1 MIHVDRRLVVLE
13 GATNFRD
20 VGGYPTADGRVV
32 RWGSVYRS
40 DSLED
45 LTPSDVERL
54 LLLELREVLDLRSTR
69 EVEAFG
75 TTPLTGHGV
84 ERHHVGFLPEPL
96 PADLPPRRTPL
107 ATDHVAFAAHYLE
120 LLEGAK
126 APLCRAFT
134 ELAEAETHAV
144 VFHCTAGRDRTGLT
158 AGLLL
163 SLLGVDDEV
172 VADDYQLTER
182 FLRIPAS
189 RLERLH
195 RIFDRGTIPTPE
207 SPPTP
212 APVMRLTL
220 AGVRER
226 YGSAEGY
233 LREAGLP
240 DEVTATLRARLLV
253 SAE

>member
-1 MIHVDRRLVVLE
+1 MVHVDRRLVALD

-20 VGGYPTADGRVV
+20 IGGYRAADGRAV
-32 RWGSVYRS
+32 RWGSIYRS

-45 LTPSDVERL
+45 LTPSDVGRL
-54 LLLELREVLDLRSTR
+54 LHLELREVLDLRSAR

-84 ERHHVGFLPEPL
+84 VRHHVGFLPEPL
-96 PADLPPRRTPL
+96 AADLPPRITPV
-107 ATDHVAFAAHYLE
+107 ATDHAAFAAHYLE

-195 RIFDRGTIPTPE
+195 QIFDRRTILPE

-240 DEVTATLRARLLV
+240 NEVTTALRRRLLMPD
-253 SAE
+253 E